1 MKILLDECID
11 WRLKFDF
18 VGHEIFSAQD
28 MGWLGKKNGDLMKAA
43 SDEGFQVLLTIDKNL
58 KFQQNLKNYK
68 LAIVILVQHRSTL
81 TYLKPLVQKVI
92 AILDQVKTGEV
103 YEIH

>member
-18 VGHEIFSAQD
+18 VDHEIFSAQD
-28 MGWLGKKNGDLMKAA
+28 MGWLGKKNGVLMKAA

-58 KFQQNLKNYK
+58 KFQQNLKNYN
-68 LAIVILVQHRSTL
+68 LTIIILVQYRSTL
-81 TYLKPLVQKVI
+81 TYLKPLVPKII
-92 AILDQVKTGEV
+92 AILGQVKPGEV
-103 YEIH
+103 YEIR

>member
-18 VGHEIFSAQD
+18 VGHDIFSAQD

-43 SDEGFQVLLTIDKNL
+43 SDEGFQVL
-58 KFQQNLKNYK
+58 
-68 LAIVILVQHRSTL
+68 
-81 TYLKPLVQKVI
+81 
-92 AILDQVKTGEV
+92 
-103 YEIH
+103 